1 MDKPIAIVWTF
12 ASSSGR
18 GYYETRLYTDGSTSC
33 NCKGWTRRVDAVTGT
48 RDCKHTKMVEANQAD
63 TYCFGRSEVYEVPRS
78 APCVK
83 IYPMYFGFLPS
94 EVRPVTTRNEV
105 QPRLNPLA
113 TPENIARA
121 QVAPAKK
128 SPPPPA
134 RPSSN
139 TVPATMRRKLDL
151 DLLDE

>member
-18 GYYETRLYTDGSTSC
+18 GEYETRLYTDGSTSC
-33 NCKGWTRRVDAVTGT
+33 NCPGWTRRVDKATGA
-48 RDCKHTKMVEANQAD
+48 RECKHTKWIEAGVANRYGDSRAFVETVRREA
-63 TYCFGRSEVYEVPRS
+63 R
-78 APCVK
+78 CVVLF
-83 IYPMYFGFLPS
+83 PMYFPQFVISPR
-94 EVRPVTTRNEV
+94 ERIKVTN
-105 QPRLNPLA
+105 PPPFNPLA

-134 RPSSN
+134 RPPSN
-139 TVPATMRRKLDL
+139 TAPATMRRKLDL